1 MIYLEE
7 NDILFIDSSHVAK
20 MGDVNYLLFE
30 ILPRLKKGIFIHFHD
45 MLWQRYVK
53 KMDEKLKGCGEG
65 SLWIKKYR
73 VHN

>member
-1 MIYLEE
+1 
-7 NDILFIDSSHVAK
+7 